1 MWYTTGMEK
10 SILTVVCAL
19 AGASALV
26 ADCAPACKR
35 TPEQQAKVAAWEG
48 GGRAEVLKWFG
59 EHQFG
64 VTPIGRPADEV
75 IGERSVTFANGTI
88 RIDIHVSLPKGAS
101 KEHPAPVFI
110 YGDHSG
116 AKEKTPPFTKG
127 VYEGIPT
134 NSITARGYAY
144 VTWNFNDV
152 CPNAARYS
160 QNLDDWAYGIV
171 AYLATGDKASRDV
184 KRTPTSW
191 GTIGAWAWGFS
202 RVMDW
207 IETRPELD
215 AKRVAVLGHSRGGK
229 TALWAAAQD
238 TRFAMGIS
246 NNSGCGGAKLNN
258 YDCPKSEHIHQILHN
273 FPNWFCVN
281 YHEWINRDAE
291 ITHDS
296 DDLLRLIAPRLCYV
310 ASATLDPWAG
320 PPAEKEAW
328 TRAHDIWQAYG
339 CPERMGYHIR
349 EGKHK
354 LTEYDWN
361 KYMDFADKYM
371 K

>member
-1 MWYTTGMEK
+1 MQTTMTAMG
-10 SILTVVCAL
+10 
-19 AGASALV
+19 LV
-26 ADCAPACKR
+26 ALMAVAGCGTEKMVNP
-35 TPEQQAKVAAWEG
+35 KVSAWEK
-48 GGRAEVLKWFG
+48 GGRAEVLKWYQ

-64 VTPIGRPADEV
+64 TTPIGRPADEV
-75 IGERSVTFANGTI
+75 IGERSVTFAGGKI
-88 RIDIHVSLPKGAS
+88 KIDITVALPEGAS
-101 KEHPAPVFI
+101 KDHPVPVFI
-110 YGDHSG
+110 FGDHKCAS
-116 AKEKTPPFTKG
+116 KPPFEKM

-152 CPNAARYS
+152 CPNAARYTKD
-160 QNLDDWAYGIV
+160 LDRWADGVI
-171 AYLATGDKASRDV
+171 AWQATGDPKGRDV

-238 TRFAMGIS
+238 ERFAMGIS

-258 YDCPKSEHIHQILHN
+258 FDCPKSEHIGQILHN
-273 FPNWFCVN
+273 FPNWFCLN
-281 YHEWINRDAE
+281 YAQWIDHDKE
-291 ITHDS
+291 ITLDS
-296 DDLLRLIAPRLCYV
+296 DNLLRLIAPRLCYV
-310 ASATLDPWAG
+310 ASATQDPWAG

-328 TRAHDIWQAYG
+328 NRAHDLWEAYG
-339 CPERMGYHIR
+339 HPERMGYHIR
-349 EGKHK
+349 DGKHK
-354 LTEYDWN
+354 LEPFDWN

-371 K
+371 TGK